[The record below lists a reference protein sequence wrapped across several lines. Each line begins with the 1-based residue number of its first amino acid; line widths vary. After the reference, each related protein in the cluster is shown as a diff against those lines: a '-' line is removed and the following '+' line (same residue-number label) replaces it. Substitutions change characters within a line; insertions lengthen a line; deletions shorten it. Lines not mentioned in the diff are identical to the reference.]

1 MAVIKGMGPCAI
13 PQDNGLPCGRQIN
26 EGEPVGTI
34 AKGSAFN
41 PLPMVGHKRCADAY
55 YQRVQAAEREKNL
68 AMVQRINQAGAGG
81 PVDNSTAFDPVQ
93 GSIPLE
99 KPEAPATPVAPGQ
112 IIGDMSQGAQFLGD
126 LPEDASPAD
135 AVRYAQGEPIQT
147 PEKPAPSL
155 PNYVGPQSAS
165 PQPQAQMV
173 TDPNLPQL
181 PPGVEMP
188 TREEMATMLPTL
200 DAWKGKVVIAMPGP
214 MTKVDPSDA
223 EDFIELL
230 KVQIARAKRQQ
241 LSRS

>member
-1 MAVIKGMGPCAI
+1 MATIRGMGPCAI

-99 KPEAPATPVAPGQ
+99 KSAVPVTSTTPGQ
-112 IIGDMSQGAQFLGD
+112 IIGDMSKGAHFIGD
-126 LPEDASPAD
+126 VPEGVSPSE
-135 AVRYAQGEPIQT
+135 AVQYAQGT
-147 PEKPAPSL
+147 PLGTP
-155 PNYVGPQSAS
+155 VG
-165 PQPQAQMV
+165 QAQMI

-188 TREEMATMLPTL
+188 TREEMASMLPTL

-214 MTKVDPSDA
+214 MTKVDPTDA

-241 LSRS
+241 LSQS